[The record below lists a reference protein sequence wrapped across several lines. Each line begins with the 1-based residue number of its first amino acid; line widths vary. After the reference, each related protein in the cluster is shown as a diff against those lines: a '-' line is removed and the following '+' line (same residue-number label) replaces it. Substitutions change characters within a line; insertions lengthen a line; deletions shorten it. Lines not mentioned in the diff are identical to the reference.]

1 MEGLRARGS
10 GRTTRA
16 RTSEGR
22 PRRTPREHDG
32 DGRERGKR
40 TAGADAR
47 GRARRADGGRVDGAI
62 GVGAPSSRRGIVVL
76 APRARDARDDARGP
90 RERRDARVR
99 VRQRGVA
106 DASIRERARGGR
118 RRDERGTRSGVRGRR
133 RDVAGR
139 ERRGRGAV
147 AAETRAGA
155 AIGDAVEAEGRAERL
170 DARARARDSETCAT
184 RPDRTR
190 RDPSRRPRS
199 SIVLLSSDR
208 SNDRSARCFFSPP
221 APPRRFDR
229 PA

>member
-1 MEGLRARGS
+1 MGCGWRVCAREARAERRARGRPKDDPDARRASTMATAASAGRGLRALMRAAARGAS
-10 GRTTRA
+10 
-16 RTSEGR
+16 
-22 PRRTPREHDG
+22 
-32 DGRERGKR
+32 
-40 TAGADAR
+40 TAGASTAR
-47 GRARRADGGRVDGAI
+47 SVAGRLLRGAESSSSLRA
-62 GVGAPSSRRGIVVL
+62 
-76 APRARDARDDARGP
+76 
-90 RERRDARVR
+90 RRDARVR

-118 RRDERGTRSGVRGRR
+118 RRDERGARSGVRGRR

-221 APPRRFDR
+221 AAPPRRINR